1 MRTAQQFALRL
12 DSIHTNLPLW
22 SLANVSLARSAL
34 VVCGHT
40 VVHCFLLVF
49 LPSLHWSIKIL
60 MVSSGWYHGQT
71 CQGSFAKTTI
81 LMQSKVGL
89 GMVDP
94 EMQSRTLLGKLS
106 GSWPLSCSSL
116 TRISC
121 IVFFEFYAYT
131 GESPMMDEATQNAQ
145 S

>member
-94 EMQSRTLLGKLS
+94 EMQSRTLLGKLLVHGPS
-106 GSWPLSCSSL
+106 HAAALL
-116 TRISC
+116 
-121 IVFFEFYAYT
+121 VFHA
-131 GESPMMDEATQNAQ
+131 
-145 S
+145 